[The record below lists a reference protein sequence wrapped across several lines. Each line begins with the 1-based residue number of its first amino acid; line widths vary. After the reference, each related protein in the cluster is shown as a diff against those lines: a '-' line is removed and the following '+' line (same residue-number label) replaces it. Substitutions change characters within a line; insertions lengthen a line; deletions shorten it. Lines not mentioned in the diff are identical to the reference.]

1 MLNSSRNMGKT
12 SSLMAD
18 YSARVS
24 EAMLRNRTRDA
35 EQRARLE
42 IEFTNR
48 IKSEFISNMSH
59 ELRTPLNTVIGFSKI
74 LAGHERREI
83 DPREVSEYAQLIHA
97 AADKLLSVIN
107 DILDISKIQSGRYTI
122 EKAEI
127 AIDEILESIVSA
139 HRQAAKD
146 ADIVLELACGA
157 DVPNALGDPGKLSQA
172 LANLVSNAVKFT
184 QAGGTV
190 RIEARGI
197 ENGSGTLVRIS
208 DTGIG
213 MNAED
218 ISIALAPFGQV
229 DGTRARLHD
238 GAGLGLPI
246 AKALIE
252 LHGGTLSLRST
263 KWIGTEAIVHL
274 PSAQAIA
281 TMEKQNL
288 TLGLVKK

>member
-1 MLNSSRNMGKT
+1 MGKT

-42 IEFTNR
+42 IEFANR

-122 EKAEI
+122 DKAEI
-127 AIDEILESIVSA
+127 AIDEILESIVAS
-139 HRQAAKD
+139 HRQAASE
-146 ADIVLELACGA
+146 ADVTLELTCGA
-157 DVPNALGDPGKLSQA
+157 DVPNAVGDPSKLSQA

-190 RIEARGI
+190 RIEARGL

-274 PSAQAIA
+274 PSAQMIA
-281 TMEKQNL
+281 SMEKQNL
-288 TLGLVKK
+288 TLGLVTK

>member
-1 MLNSSRNMGKT
+1 MLNSSRDMGKT
-12 SSLMAD
+12 KSLMAD

-24 EAMLRNRTRDA
+24 EAMLRNRTREA

-42 IEFTNR
+42 IEFANR

-59 ELRTPLNTVIGFSKI
+59 ELRTPLNTVMGFSKI

-83 DPREVSEYAQLIHA
+83 EPREISEYATLIHA
-97 AADKLLSVIN
+97 AANQLLSVIN

-127 AIDEILESIVSA
+127 ALDEILEAIVAA
-139 HRQAAKD
+139 HRQAARD
-146 ADIVLELACGA
+146 VDVTLELTCGA
-157 DVPNALGDPGKLSQA
+157 ELPNAVGDPAKLSQA
-172 LANLVSNAVKFT
+172 FANLVSNAIKFT
-184 QAGGTV
+184 QGGGTV
-190 RIEARGI
+190 RIEARAL
-197 ENGSGTLVRIS
+197 EQGSGTLVRIS

-213 MNAED
+213 MNED
-218 ISIALAPFGQV
+218 DITIALAPFGQV
-229 DGTRARLHD
+229 DGTRARLRE

-263 KWIGTEAIVHL
+263 KWVGTEAIVHL
-274 PSAQAIA
+274 PSAQMLSAIDQHN
-281 TMEKQNL
+281 M
-288 TLGLVKK
+288 TLGLVTQ

>member
-42 IEFTNR
+42 IELTNR

-122 EKAEI
+122 DKAEI
-127 AIDEILESIVSA
+127 AIDEILEAIVSS
-139 HRQAAKD
+139 HRQAAREG
-146 ADIVLELACGA
+146 DITLELACGA
-157 DVPNALGDPGKLSQA
+157 DVPNALGDPSKLSQA

-190 RIEARGI
+190 RIEARGL

-218 ISIALAPFGQV
+218 ISIAMAPFGQV
-229 DGTRARLHD
+229 DGTRARLHE

-274 PSAQAIA
+274 PSAQTIA
-281 TMEKQNL
+281 SMEKQNL
-288 TLGLVKK
+288 TLGLVTK